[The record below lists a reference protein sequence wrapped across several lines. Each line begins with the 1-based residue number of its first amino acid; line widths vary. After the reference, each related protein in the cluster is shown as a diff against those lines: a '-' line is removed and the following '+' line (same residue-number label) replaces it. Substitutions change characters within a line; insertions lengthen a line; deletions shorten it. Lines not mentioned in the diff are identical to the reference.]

1 MVPMPCSSINW
12 HLLMFTKQSKV
23 QIFPPIVIVALKK
36 NINKQN
42 SSQMEI
48 KTRFSMHKYDDG
60 FLRNSSCLWN
70 SKTLTEHQISWCW
83 FCPNSVSSETEN
95 LQQPSEAI
103 LSDQLLNA
111 LNCCV
116 WNDGHYGRKQFCYPL
131 KNIG

>member
-1 MVPMPCSSINW
+1 
-12 HLLMFTKQSKV
+12 MFTKQSKV

-70 SKTLTEHQISWCW
+70 SKTLTEHQIS
-83 FCPNSVSSETEN
+83 
-95 LQQPSEAI
+95 
-103 LSDQLLNA
+103 
-111 LNCCV
+111 
-116 WNDGHYGRKQFCYPL
+116 
-131 KNIG
+131 